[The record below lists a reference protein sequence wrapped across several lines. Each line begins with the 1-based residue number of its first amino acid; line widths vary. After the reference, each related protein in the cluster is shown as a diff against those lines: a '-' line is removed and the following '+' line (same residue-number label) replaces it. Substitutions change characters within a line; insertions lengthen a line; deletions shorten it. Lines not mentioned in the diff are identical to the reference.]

1 MSDLFDI
8 YHSPEVHKDLFEK
21 RLLLDVLKK
30 GKITK
35 RNDVARTIFYL
46 AGLSSFY
53 KTNLSTKKID
63 PTFNDGY
70 DRRSILIAK
79 KMLTLQTVSILKTAF
94 HKYINSDMSVVIRD
108 PVGLELRYIRTWTG
122 ISYEDMTKYNVT
134 IELRFNQK
142 DTKWWLIDYDLKKY
156 HSKNI
161 RIDKNTNYAYV
172 KCQKAY
178 VCPLNIKKY
187 LMQ

>member
-1 MSDLFDI
+1 MSDLFDT

-35 RNDVARTIFYL
+35 RNDIARTIFYL
-46 AGLSSFY
+46 AGLSTFY

-63 PTFNDGY
+63 PAFNDGY
-70 DRRSILIAK
+70 DRRAILLVK
-79 KMLTLQTVSILKTAF
+79 KMLTLQSDTLMRTAL
-94 HKYINSDMSVVIRD
+94 HKYISSDMKIVIRE
-108 PVGLELRYIRTWTG
+108 PVGLELKYLRSWSVT
-122 ISYEDMTKYNVT
+122 YEDIARNNIT

-142 DTKWWLIDYDLKKY
+142 DTKWWLIDYDLKRY

-172 KCQKAY
+172 KKSKAR
-178 VCPLNIKKY
+178 VCPLNVRKY
-187 LMQ
+187 LIQ

>member
-1 MSDLFDI
+1 MNDLFDT
-8 YHSPEVHKDLFEK
+8 YHSPEAHKDLFEK

-46 AGLSSFY
+46 AGMSSLY

-63 PTFNDGY
+63 PAFNDGY
-70 DRRSILIAK
+70 DRRATLLAK
-79 KMLTLQTVSILKTAF
+79 KILTLQSDVLLKIALQ
-94 HKYINSDMSVVIRD
+94 KYISSDMKIVIRE
-108 PVGLELRYIRTWTG
+108 PVGLELKYLRSWSAT
-122 ISYEDMTKYNVT
+122 YEDMARNNVT
-134 IELRFNQK
+134 IVLQFNQK
-142 DTKWWLIDYDLKKY
+142 DIKWWLIDYDLKRY

-172 KCQKAY
+172 KKSKAH
-178 VCPLNIKKY
+178 VCPLNVRKY
-187 LMQ
+187 LIQ

>member
-1 MSDLFDI
+1 MSNLFDT

-35 RNDVARTIFYL
+35 RNDIARTIFYL
-46 AGLSSFY
+46 AGMSSFY
-53 KTNLSTKKID
+53 KTNLYTKKID
-63 PTFNDGY
+63 PAFNDGY
-70 DRRSILIAK
+70 DRRATLLVKKLLTPQSDILLKVA
-79 KMLTLQTVSILKTAF
+79 LQ
-94 HKYINSDMSVVIRD
+94 KYISSDMKIVIRE
-108 PVGLELRYIRTWTG
+108 PVGLELKYLRSWSVT
-122 ISYEDMTKYNVT
+122 YEDMTRNNVT

-172 KCQKAY
+172 KKSKAY
-178 VCPLNIKKY
+178 VCPIVVRKY
-187 LMQ
+187 LIQ